1 MSLWNKIKNIL
12 KRILPPG
19 RAYFQQEFEKSRK
32 EIKAL
37 ADQEKKLQVRMDKQA
52 KEIRQFHIEQE
63 ILRKEVQLGIY
74 AAAM

>member
-1 MSLWNKIKNIL
+1 M
-12 KRILPPG
+12 RICTCEACRYIFRSPIVQLHCPDCG
-19 RAYFQQEFEKSRK
+19 K
-32 EIKAL
+32 EA
-37 ADQEKKLQVRMDKQA
+37 VRESSV

>member
-1 MSLWNKIKNIL
+1 MKICTCEACRYTFRYPIIPL
-12 KRILPPG
+12 RCPDCG
-19 RAYFQQEFEKSRK
+19 K
-32 EIKAL
+32 EA
-37 ADQEKKLQVRMDKQA
+37 VREAAA